1 MAFGFYPRP
10 RVRLSKHKYHPE
22 RKFTCQMGK
31 LVPCFYEE
39 VLPGDIWKF
48 TGKALTRTQPLI
60 APIYHRVDIKFM
72 FYYVPYRLLMKP
84 DEWASFITGYDQ
96 ADGSSTSV
104 VLPSIKSP
112 ATTGWAT
119 SSLAD
124 YLGLVTGV
132 PNYTSTSGAFAFRTY
147 AKVINDWYINKYVT
161 DELPLSLEQGVDET
175 TNRDL
180 FSMNWE
186 DDYFTAASITTQL
199 GEQVYLPLGTEA
211 PVSGSVVGD
220 GNALA
225 LTTGNWPV
233 MGGFSGT
240 NIGSGGGAST
250 WLSKD
255 WSNPAIPSSGGSA
268 QTDFYGVNNNA
279 KVGVPSEA
287 FVNQAKTSDPAFSSG
302 LKIASS
308 ATANLANAT
317 AITVPELRKVSQI
330 SLYQET
336 MAYIGYRLTDW
347 LFGMYGVRSSDARLQ
362 RSEFLGGTMSPLDI
376 SSVVQTSATTD
387 TDTPQGNLS
396 GLAVS
401 GTRFPT
407 WKRRFEEHGAVIGLM
422 CIMPRTGYQ
431 QGSRRMF
438 NRVTRFDY
446 GIPMLQHLGQ
456 QPITEEEIYAQPDDA
471 TTNVGGVQVGNKTT
485 FGFNWQYEDYR
496 YMPST
501 SHGDFKNTL
510 QFWTMDRTFDTPP
523 LLNTSF
529 VQSQPTTRVFAVEDQ
544 NYDTCL
550 VDILYNITA
559 WRPLARHGVPGYLDH
574 PMIFGKGGL

>member
-1 MAFGFYPRP
+1 MSFGYYPRP
-10 RVRLSKHKYHPE
+10 KVRLSKHFYHPE
-22 RKFTCQMGK
+22 RKFTCGMGK
-31 LVPCFYEE
+31 LIPCFYEE

-48 TGKALTRTQPLI
+48 NGKALVRTQPLI
-60 APIYHRVDIKFM
+60 APIYHRVDVKYM

-84 DEWASFITGYDQ
+84 DEWASFITGYEQ
-96 ADGSSTSV
+96 SDGSSTSV

-112 ATTGWAT
+112 AGGFET

-132 PNYTSTSGAFAFRTY
+132 GNFTSTSGAFAFRAY

-161 DELPLSLEQGVDET
+161 DELPLSLEQGPDET

-186 DDYFTAASITTQL
+186 DDYFTSASTTTQL
-199 GEQVYLPLGTEA
+199 GETVYLPLGTSA
-211 PVSGSVVGD
+211 PVKSVSGVNNGVQS
-220 GNALA
+220 ALLA
-225 LTTGNWPV
+225 VKATTGNPLSPAEFKTV
-233 MGGFSGT
+233 SIGT
-240 NIGSGGGAST
+240 ADGYKNAFT
-250 WLSKD
+250 M
-255 WSNPAIPSSGGSA
+255 SSGSTGYTS
-268 QTDFYGVNNNA
+268 TDAIAIGNL
-279 KVGVPSEA
+279 
-287 FVNQAKTSDPAFSSG
+287 QAD
-302 LKIASS
+302 LNS
-308 ATANLANAT
+308 ATAL
-317 AITVPELRKVSQI
+317 TVPELRKVSQI

-336 MAYIGYRLTDW
+336 MAYIGYRLVDW

-376 SSVVQTSATTD
+376 SSVVQTSATND

-401 GTRFPT
+401 GARFPT

-438 NRVTRFDY
+438 NRTTRFDY

-456 QPITEEEIYAQPDDA
+456 QPILEKELYAQADGSS
-471 TTNVGGVQVGNKTT
+471 TTVSGVSVTNDTT
-485 FGFNWQYEDYR
+485 FGYQWQYEDYR

-510 QFWTMDRTFDTPP
+510 QYWTLDRTFTQPP

-529 VQSQPTTRVFAVEDQ
+529 VQSQPSNRVFAVEDEKF
-544 NYDTCL
+544 DTCL
-550 VDILYNITA
+550 VDILYNIKA
-559 WRPLARHGVPGYLDH
+559 WRPIARHGVPGYLDH
-574 PMIFGKGGL
+574 PMIFGRGGL